1 MKDYMRLLGG
11 RAGSGRSSA
20 LRWSVIAAMLVP
32 LSAGPTAVHAAP
44 DDVVLLWGSTTEGPE
59 MVNVYGQ
66 APGVMVYDEGTAAE
80 VCRRAQSFLYMNLAG
95 PVSAALGA
103 LGSLGVEQPGY
114 GDIPVPSCGDPD
126 GTSGDAWF
134 IFTGC
139 AMIMGTGTHWMRW
152 TVPPMTSEPEMVAI
166 DLGTREGVRARL
178 ESALEGVKDAGVS
191 TGDLTN
197 YTFEGPAGTRSDTLQ
212 ISEGGAP
219 FVDREFT
226 SRYYD
231 FSYEAKMGMFGGADA
246 AFMEGGFMADL
257 GTIKSKGHAWIVP
270 DAPGADVI
278 SLFYDNFK
286 KYVSPPAGANSLIG
300 GALRQMAGIASR
312 GIPIETQQTSS
323 MSMGAMSMM
332 AQGSM
337 KSESTST
344 SNIRRIMVLKG
355 AASGACGPTVIPE
368 GVEMTDLD
376 EAMAAAQGAAA
387 GSGGAPGA
395 GPGAGSAPGMSSPEY
410 QEAMQQ
416 ATEAMQQM
424 TPEQRQ
430 MMQQLGLGGMMPGA
444 AAASS
449 AGAAPGG
456 GAPGSA
462 APGGGSSGGAMPS
475 REELYSDDMAQMVQ
489 KHLQALGYDPGNV
502 DGDVTTATIIAISEF
517 QAEQGL
523 KVTGEVSPQL
533 AGVLSAEVDKRR

>member
-1 MKDYMRLLGG
+1 MKDHMRLFSGLAVGVPSSVLG
-11 RAGSGRSSA
+11 
-20 LRWSVIAAMLVP
+20 WSVMAALLVT

-44 DDVVLLWGSTTEGPE
+44 DDVVLLWGNTTEGPE
-59 MVNVYGQ
+59 MVSVFGQ
-66 APGVMVYDEGTAAE
+66 APGVLVHESAAAAQ
-80 VCRRAQSFLYMNLAG
+80 VCRQAQSFLYMNLAG

-103 LGSLGVEQPGY
+103 LGSLGVEQPGL
-114 GDIPVPSCGDPD
+114 GDFPIPSCGDPD

-139 AMIMGTGTHWMRW
+139 SMIMGTGTHWMRW
-152 TVPPMTSEPEMVAI
+152 TVPPLTSEPEMVAI
-166 DLGTREGVRARL
+166 DLGTGEGVRARL
-178 ESALEGVKDAGVS
+178 ESALEDVKEAEVP
-191 TGDLTN
+191 TGHLTN
-197 YTFEGPAGTRSDTLQ
+197 YTFDGPAGTRPDTLK
-212 ISEGGAP
+212 ISEGGAA

-226 SRYYD
+226 SHYYD
-231 FSYEAKMGMFGGADA
+231 FSYEAKIGMFGGADSA
-246 AFMEGGFMADL
+246 LMESGFMADL

-278 SLFYDNFK
+278 RLFYDNFR

-312 GIPIETQQTSS
+312 GIPIETEQTSS
-323 MSMGAMSMM
+323 MGMGAMSML

-344 SNIRRIMVLKG
+344 SSIHRIMVLHG
-355 AASGACGPTVIPE
+355 AASGACGPTVIPD

-387 GSGGAPGA
+387 GSGAGSGA
-395 GPGAGSAPGMSSPEY
+395 GPGVGSAPGMNSPEF

-416 ATEAMQQM
+416 ASEAMQQM

-430 MMQQLGLGGMMPGA
+430 MMQQLGLGGMIPGA
-444 AAASS
+444 
-449 AGAAPGG
+449 
-456 GAPGSA
+456 A
-462 APGGGSSGGAMPS
+462 APGGGSSGGAAPGGGSSGSAIPS
-475 REELYSDDMAQMVQ
+475 RQELYSDDMAQMVQ

-502 DGDVTTATIIAISEF
+502 DGDVTTDTIIAISEF
-517 QAEQGL
+517 QAEHGL

>member
-1 MKDYMRLLGG
+1 MKDYMRLVAG
-11 RAGSGRSSA
+11 RVRSGPSSA
-20 LRWSVIAAMLVP
+20 LRRSVIAALLVP
-32 LSAGPTAVHAAP
+32 LSAVPTAAHAAP
-44 DDVVLLWGSTTEGPE
+44 DDVVLLWGNTTEGPE
-59 MVNVYGQ
+59 MVSVFAQG
-66 APGVMVYDEGTAAE
+66 PGVMVHESGTAAQI
-80 VCRRAQSFLYMNLAG
+80 CRQAQSFLYLNLAG

-103 LGSLGVEQPGY
+103 LGSLGVQQPGLS
-114 GDIPVPSCGDPD
+114 DIPSCGDPD

-139 AMIMGTGTHWMRW
+139 SMIMGTATHWMRW

-166 DLGTREGVRARL
+166 DLGTREGVHVRL
-178 ESALEGVKDAGVS
+178 ESALEAVKDAEVP

-197 YTFEGPAGTRSDTLQ
+197 YTLQGPAGTRRDTLKV
-212 ISEGGAP
+212 SEGGA

-231 FSYEAKMGMFGGADA
+231 FSYEAKIGMFGGADA
-246 AFMEGGFMADL
+246 AFMQGGFMADL
-257 GTIKSKGHAWIVP
+257 GTIKSKGNAWIVA

-278 SLFYDNFK
+278 SLFYDNFRN
-286 KYVSPPAGANSLIG
+286 YVSPPAGANSLIG
-300 GALRQMAGIASR
+300 GALRQMAGIASH
-312 GIPIETQQTSS
+312 GIPIETEQTSS

-344 SNIRRIMVLKG
+344 SSIRKIMVLRGK
-355 AASGACGPTVIPE
+355 ASGACGPTVIPE
-368 GVEMTDLD
+368 GIEMTDLD
-376 EAMAAAQGAAA
+376 EAMAAAQGAA
-387 GSGGAPGA
+387 
-395 GPGAGSAPGMSSPEY
+395 GPGAGSAPGLNSPEY

-416 ATEAMQQM
+416 ASEAMQQM

-430 MMQQLGLGGMMPGA
+430 MMQQLGLDGMIPGA

-449 AGAAPGG
+449 AGAAPRGSSSGG
-456 GAPGSA
+456 A
-462 APGGGSSGGAMPS
+462 APGGGSSAGAMPS

-489 KHLQALGYDPGNV
+489 RHLQALGYDPGNV
-502 DGDVTTATIIAISEF
+502 AGDVTTDTIIAISEF
-517 QAEQGL
+517 QAEMGL
-523 KVTGEVSPQL
+523 AVTGEVSPQL